1 MRVRHATGAAPGR
14 IDGLRLWWSADGG
27 QRWDRAWAWRTGQA
41 TFRAYVPRHALRPG
55 GSVSLRAA
63 AADAAG
69 NTVDQTVL
77 GMYPVR

>member
-1 MRVRHATGAAPGR
+1 
-14 IDGLRLWWSADGG
+14 
-27 QRWDRAWAWRTGQA
+27 
-41 TFRAYVPRHALRPG
+41 VPRHALRPG

-77 GMYPVR
+77 GIYPVR